1 MISRC
6 LSKCE
11 ANEAALSAAKRRSI
25 MNTLYRPKAQCNLE
39 LNLIRMFKKL
49 SFFFFS
55 LLFLF
60 FLLGGSPLVWAQANL
75 VSPIPVEP
83 RESLT
88 EPQASLSGLEKALAE
103 QQLGALDITNFFKHA
118 VHRAVS
124 AGVPVNTIVLI
135 LLLPILIAVIAALRH
150 LVGVR
155 GFGIFTPTMIS
166 VALYATGIIP
176 GLFLFFAI
184 LAMTNFGR
192 FILKKIKIKIHY
204 LPRMALLFWFISL
217 IVLLTIILAPVVG
230 WTEVA
235 LVSIFPI
242 LILVLLSEA
251 FIDVQKG
258 RSLRE
263 AVRITLE
270 TLFLAFFC
278 FGLMQ
283 LQALQRF
290 VLLNPEITIIGVP
303 IFDIVIGRYTGL
315 RLLELFRFRR
325 VLRES

>member
-1 MISRC
+1 
-6 LSKCE
+6 
-11 ANEAALSAAKRRSI
+11 
-25 MNTLYRPKAQCNLE
+25 
-39 LNLIRMFKKL
+39 MFKKL
-49 SFFFFS
+49 LCFLFVVLFL
-55 LLFLF
+55 LLFIGKNNFVIAQTNLI
-60 FLLGGSPLVWAQANL
+60 SPL
-75 VSPIPVEP
+75 PPEP
-83 RESLT
+83 KKNLT
-88 EPQASLSGLEKALAE
+88 EPKPNLSELEKALAE
-103 QQLGALDITNFFKHA
+103 QRLGPLGFTNFFKYAIHGA
-118 VHRAVS
+118 VG

-176 GLFLFFAI
+176 GILLFLAV

-192 FILKKIKIKIHY
+192 FVLKKIRIRIHY

-217 IVLLTIILAPVVG
+217 AVLLTIIFAPLIG
-230 WTEVA
+230 WSEMAV
-235 LVSIFPI
+235 VSIFPI
-242 LILVLLSEA
+242 LILILLSEA

-263 AVRITLE
+263 AIKITLE

-278 FGLMQ
+278 FGIMK

-303 IFDIVIGRYTGL
+303 VFDILIGRYTGL

-325 VLRES
+325 VLKED